1 MSRAT
6 SEPSQSSPVV
16 RVVRDDNY
24 ADERASS
31 DFEIRP
37 DGSFTI
43 VHVMSTGGSESTVTE
58 CVGRL
63 PVAEAAT
70 WVARV
75 RGDATLAAP
84 PPGVRREE
92 AFERKIPYRYT
103 VGYAASAGSIAYAE
117 PERWTR
123 ELEPLLDR
131 LSKLARCATS
141 TRRH

>member
-1 MSRAT
+1 MSRAP
-6 SEPSQSSPVV
+6 SEPSQSYPVV

-37 DGSFTI
+37 DGAFSI
-43 VHVMSTGGSESTVTE
+43 VHVMSNGGSESTVTE

-63 PVAEAAT
+63 PAPEATA

-103 VGYAASAGSIAYAE
+103 VAYAAGAGSVAYAD
-117 PERWTR
+117 PERSTR

-131 LSKLARCATS
+131 LSKLARCTTS